1 MSDALDWFINL
12 TSNALR
18 HINHYYTEWAR
29 ELLNKMNVKG
39 YVIVSNYKP
48 RIPQCGLAC
57 SMGVG
62 GVGFIFI
69 ERSFFEDKRIPEELK
84 KFIIAHELAHIARGH
99 LVATLFARVLVQ
111 MNLNVLR
118 ETVVSTLKSKGFLET
133 IFGMSLS
140 LYWLYGLL
148 ELIKIDIELV
158 RAQELEAD
166 SLAVELAGCE
176 GSRYFIKLLEVL
188 KEQGYDVSHEGVL
201 GLPALTIRERL
212 YNLQLL
218 CRIPSLP

>member
-1 MSDALDWFINL
+1 MNDVLDWFINL

-18 HINHYYTEWAR
+18 HINYYYTEWAR

-39 YVIVSNYKP
+39 FIIVSNYKP
-48 RIPQCGLAC
+48 RIPQCWLAC

-84 KFIIAHELAHIARGH
+84 KFIIAHELAHIIQGH
-99 LVATLFARVLVQ
+99 LIATLLNRILVQ
-111 MNLNVLR
+111 MSLNVLR
-118 ETVVSTLKSKGFLET
+118 ETAARTLKSKGFLET
-133 IFGMSLS
+133 ISNTILS
-140 LYWLYGLL
+140 TCCLYGLL

-158 RAQELEAD
+158 RRQELEAD
-166 SLAVELAGCE
+166 SLAVQLTGCK
-176 GSRYFIKLLEVL
+176 GAYYSITLLKIL

-201 GLPALTIRERL
+201 GLPVLTIEERL
-212 YNLQLL
+212 ANLQLL
-218 CRIPSLP
+218 CRTPPLP